1 MRLITYDIH
10 LLEPLLVTALD
21 GDPNS
26 SISYNFIPGSVLRG
40 ALIGS
45 YQHAGNEIDSTALRS
60 LFFSPDAQYLNGY
73 RTLYDKDALE
83 EVRCWPLPLS
93 LRREE
98 VQAEEEKSFKV
109 YDLAWISVEDTE
121 RLSTPFGILDSD
133 GQMAQI
139 ERQVTTHIQRDRHLG
154 RSTRESG
161 EIYNYEALSAGQTFR
176 AHILTTLA
184 ETEIQPVVDLLAGEL
199 HLGGSRSA
207 GYGRVRF
214 ELVENPAD
222 LEAWLAQRYPAQ
234 KPAGKVTITLLS
246 DLLLRDGNGNWTTD
260 PRAAARSMGLELD
273 TAFRAVRPIGAFNR
287 KWGLPLPQRMALKM
301 GTVLVC
307 RPPTDAQWQQ
317 LKDLV
322 ENGMGESREDGY
334 GRIAVNWHTQSN
346 FTMSKPDAPE
356 AEIIPLLPDSAG
368 RQIAG
373 QMVARMW
380 RSQLE
385 QRIVAKANDLADKA
399 QIKASKSQLH
409 RLRQKV
415 QATLQKAMQAQQP
428 DTPESHCSSDVITDN
443 LRAYMKDLEARR
455 STRDQFQKTRV
466 NKTPL
471 LEWIS
476 DLLKETAP
484 SSPDFTRIKAQIGDV
499 QAVWSEIATLEA
511 NLRLMDAV
519 LAQMVKKT
527 KEADNE

>member
-26 SISYNFIPGSVLRG
+26 SISYDFIPGSVLRG
-40 ALIGS
+40 ALIGR
-45 YQHAGNEIDSTALRS
+45 YQNAGNEIDSIVLRS
-60 LFFSPDAQYLNGY
+60 LFFSPDTQYLNGY
-73 RTLYDKDALE
+73 RTLRDKYLSE
-83 EVRCWPLPLS
+83 EVRSWPLPLS

-98 VQAEEEKSFKV
+98 AREEEDSFKV
-109 YDLAWISVEDTE
+109 YDFAWTSGEDTE

-133 GQMAQI
+133 GQTAQI
-139 ERQVTTHIQRDRHLG
+139 ERQVTTHIQRDRYAG

-184 ETEIQPVVDLLAGEL
+184 KTEIQPVVDLLAGEL

-222 LEAWLAQRYPAQ
+222 LKIWLAQRYPAQ
-234 KPAGKVTITLLS
+234 KPAGKIAITLLS
-246 DLLLRDGNGNWTTD
+246 DLFLRDGNGNWTTD
-260 PRAAARSMGLELD
+260 PRAAASAVGLKLE

-307 RPPTDAQWQQ
+307 QSPTDEQWKQ

-322 ENGMGESREDGY
+322 ENGVGESREDGY
-334 GRIAVNWHTQSN
+334 GRIAVNWHTQPN
-346 FTMSKPDAPE
+346 FTMSKPDASE
-356 AEIIPLLPDSAG
+356 AEIIPLPADSTDQ
-368 RQIAG
+368 QIAS

-385 QRIVAKANDLADKA
+385 QRIAAKANELADKA
-399 QIKASKSQLH
+399 QIKASKSQIH

-415 QATLQKAMQAQQP
+415 LATLQKAMQAQQP
-428 DTPESHCSSDVITDN
+428 DTPESHCSSNVITDN

-455 STRDQFQKTRV
+455 STRDQFRRTRV
-466 NKTPL
+466 NNTPVL
-471 LEWIS
+471 DWIS

-484 SSPDFTRIKAQIGDV
+484 NLPDFKQIKAQIGDV

-519 LAQMVKKT
+519 LAQMGK
-527 KEADNE
+527 KEAGNG

>member
-26 SISYNFIPGSVLRG
+26 SISYDFIPGSVLRG
-40 ALIGS
+40 ALIGR
-45 YQHAGNEIDSTALRS
+45 YQNAGNEIDSITLHS
-60 LFFSPDAQYLNGY
+60 LFFSPDTQYLNGY
-73 RTLYDKDALE
+73 RTLYDQVTLE
-83 EVRCWPLPLS
+83 EVRSWPLPLS

-98 VQAEEEKSFKV
+98 AREEKEGSFKV
-109 YDLAWISVEDTE
+109 YDFAWTSEEDTE
-121 RLSTPFGILDSD
+121 RLPTPFGIIDSG
-133 GQMAQI
+133 GQTAQV
-139 ERQVTTHIQRDRHLG
+139 ERQVTTHIQRDRRVG

-176 AHILTTLA
+176 AHILTTLNKDA
-184 ETEIQPVVDLLAGEL
+184 IQPVVDLLASEL

-214 ELVENPAD
+214 ALVENPAD
-222 LEAWLAQRYPAQ
+222 LKAWLAQRYPAQ
-234 KPAGKVTITLLS
+234 KPAGKVAITLLS

-260 PRAAARSMGLELD
+260 PRTAARSMDLELD

-307 RPPTDAQWQQ
+307 QPPTDAQWQK
-317 LKDLV
+317 LATLV
-322 ENGMGESREDGY
+322 RDGVGESREDGY
-334 GRIAVNWHTQSN
+334 GRIAVNWQTQPS
-346 FTMSKPDAPE
+346 FIMSRPDAPE
-356 AEIIPLLPDSAG
+356 AGTISLPANSND
-368 RQIAG
+368 RQIAS
-373 QMVARMW
+373 QMVTRMW

-385 QRIVAKANDLADKA
+385 QRIVAMANDLANKA
-399 QIKASKSQLH
+399 QIKASPSQLH

-428 DTPESHCSSDVITDN
+428 DMPESHCSSDMITDN
-443 LRAYMKDLEARR
+443 LRAYMKDLETRR

-466 NKTPL
+466 NNTPL
-471 LEWIS
+471 LDWIG

-484 SSPDFTRIKAQIGDV
+484 KLPDFKQIKAQIGDV

-511 NLRLMDAV
+511 NLRLIDAV
-519 LAQMVKKT
+519 VAQMGKKT